1 MVKRKNCFKH
11 DNILYCCLCAKL
23 IYSNTG
29 HGIQQLLSLTLNYQ
43 SCHTVSLLLAMKLST
58 LLDSA
63 NTRAVLFHMTC
74 HNGIVVLTDY
84 SVNHHTKCTN
94 SDYRESSRHIN
105 QRTLLACL
113 HHEKKGRTP
122 VLTEIS
128 SSSLSYSPNFIGF
141 IHSILLKT
149 IHALYMCEC

>member
-1 MVKRKNCFKH
+1 MIKRKKCFKH

-23 IYSNTG
+23 IHSNTG

-58 LLDSA
+58 LLDSTS
-63 NTRAVLFHMTC
+63 TRAVLFHMTF
-74 HNGIVVLTDY
+74 HYGNVVLMDY
-84 SVNHHTKCTN
+84 SVNHDTKCTN
-94 SDYRESSRHIN
+94 SNCGETSRCIN

-128 SSSLSYSPNFIGF
+128 SSSLSSIPSFIGF
-141 IHSILLKT
+141 IQSILTKT
-149 IHALYMCEC
+149 IHAL